1 MRFVPYK
8 TFITADEKMVPIPNI
23 NLKTLLFLVGLSS
36 LCLPKNTTT
45 FRVMHATRSSNQIG
59 NTFGFFLPNDEM

>member
-8 TFITADEKMVPIPNI
+8 TFITADEKMMPIPNI

-36 LCLPKNTTT
+36 LSLPKNTTT